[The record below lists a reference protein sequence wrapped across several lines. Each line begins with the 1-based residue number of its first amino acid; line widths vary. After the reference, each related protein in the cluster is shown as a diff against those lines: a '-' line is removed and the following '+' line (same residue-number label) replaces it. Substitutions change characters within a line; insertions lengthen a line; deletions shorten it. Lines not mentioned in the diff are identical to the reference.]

1 MAFRNFHQESKRV
14 TATLEQQDLRHLFH
28 PCTDLAG
35 HARSGPQIWQRGE
48 GVYVYD
54 NHGKKYLEGMAGLWC
69 TALGYG
75 EKELARV
82 AAEQMET
89 FCYGPL
95 FAGKSNEPSI
105 RLAAKLAE
113 WVPIEG
119 ARFLFGCS
127 GSDANDAQVKLARY
141 YFHAIGQPAKRKFI
155 SRGNAYH
162 GVTVATA
169 ALTGLPAF
177 HKHFGLD
184 MSDVI
189 HLTSPHFYRQGRDG
203 ESESE
208 FVERLGQEL
217 EAVIAREG
225 ADNIAAMFAEPLMGA
240 GGVILPPE
248 AYFQRIQP
256 VLEANDILL
265 IDDEVVCAF
274 GRTGNPFGC
283 QTYGMR
289 PATMTLAKALSS
301 AYLPISAVAV
311 PPFMYEAIE
320 QAAGGVGLFA
330 HGLTYSGHPVSAA
343 VAVRNLEL
351 MEERGLMAHAA
362 AMSEPFQTALKRLAG
377 HPLVGHQRG
386 IGLIA
391 GLELVADKDTRAAF
405 PPAEKMAFKVAAACL
420 EEGLVV
426 RALPGDIVAVCP
438 PLIIDAEQIAELAG
452 KLERGLD
459 RVLVSLQPS
468 LQGTRS
474 A

>member
-1 MAFRNFHQESKRV
+1 MN
-14 TATLEQQDLRHLFH
+14 ATLEQLDLQHLFH
-28 PCTDLAG
+28 PCTDLPG

-54 NHGKKYLEGMAGLWC
+54 NHGRKYLEGMAGLWC

-127 GSDANDAQVKLARY
+127 GSDANDAQVKLVRY
-141 YFHAIGQPAKRKFI
+141 YFEAIGKPSKRKI
-155 SRGNAYH
+155 LSRGNAYH

-177 HKHFGLD
+177 HKHFGLNMD
-184 MSDVI
+184 DVI
-189 HLTSPHFYRQGRDG
+189 HLTSPHFYRQGKPG
-203 ESESE
+203 ESEAE
-208 FVERLGQEL
+208 FVERLGREL
-217 EAVIAREG
+217 EEVIAREG

-248 AYFQRIQP
+248 GYFQRIQP

-265 IDDEVVCAF
+265 VDDEVVCAF

-289 PATMTLAKALSS
+289 PATMTMAKALSS

-311 PPFMYEAIE
+311 PPFMYEAISE
-320 QAAGGVGLFA
+320 AAGGVGLFA

-362 AMSEPFQTALKRLAG
+362 AMSEPFQAAIKRLG
-377 HPLVGHQRG
+377 DHPLVGHQRG

-391 GLELVADKDTRAAF
+391 GLELVADKATRTSF
-405 PPAEKMAFKVAAACL
+405 PPSEKMAFRVAAACL

-426 RALPGDIVAVCP
+426 RAIVGDIIAVCP
-438 PLIIDAEQIAELAG
+438 PLIINEAQIDELAG
-452 KLERGLD
+452 KLQRGLD
-459 RVLVSLQPS
+459 RALATVEPMVQA
-468 LQGTRS
+468 TRS

>member
-1 MAFRNFHQESKRV
+1 MGVGRV
-14 TATLEQQDLRHLFH
+14 TATLEQQDLQHLFH

-54 NHGKKYLEGMAGLWC
+54 NHGRKYLEGMAGLWC

-105 RLAAKLAE
+105 RLATKLSE

-127 GSDANDAQVKLARY
+127 GSDANDAQVKLVRY
-141 YFHAIGQPAKRKFI
+141 YFNAIGKPSKRKI
-155 SRGNAYH
+155 LTRGNAYH

-177 HKHFGLD
+177 HKHFGLNMD
-184 MSDVI
+184 DVI
-189 HLTSPHFYRQGRDG
+189 HLTSPHFYRQGRPG
-203 ESESE
+203 ESEAE

-217 EAVIAREG
+217 EEVIAREG

-248 AYFQRIQP
+248 GYFQRIQP

-265 IDDEVVCAF
+265 VDDEVVCAF

-289 PATMTLAKALSS
+289 PATMTMAKALSS

-311 PPFMYEAIE
+311 PSFMYEAIAE
-320 QAAGGVGLFA
+320 TAGGVGLFA

-362 AMSEPFQTALKRLAG
+362 AMSVPFQAALQRLG
-377 HPLVGHQRG
+377 EHPLVGNQRG

-391 GLELVADKDTRAAF
+391 GLELVADKATRTSF
-405 PPAEKMAFKVAAACL
+405 PPSEKMAFRVAAACL

-426 RALPGDIVAVCP
+426 RAIVGDIIAVCP
-438 PLIIDAEQIAELAG
+438 PLIINEDQIDELAA

-459 RVLVSLQPS
+459 RALATVDLAPQA
-468 LQGTRS
+468 TRS